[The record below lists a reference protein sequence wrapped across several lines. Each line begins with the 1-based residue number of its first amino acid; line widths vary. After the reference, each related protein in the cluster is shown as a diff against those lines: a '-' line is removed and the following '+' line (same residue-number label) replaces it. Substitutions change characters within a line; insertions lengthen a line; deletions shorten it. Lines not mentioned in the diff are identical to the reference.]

1 MKKIGSCGSFTIL
14 KPINHTTSQF
24 GIVIQGD
31 DTTKIAK
38 GEVVSGSSPGS
49 EEDSWLSEGDIVFY
63 LRASAHQI
71 PGTDLVAVH
80 DDNIVAWEY
89 EEDEIE

>member
-1 MKKIGSCGSFTIL
+1 MKMIGSYGVFTIL

-38 GEVVSGSSPGS
+38 GEVVSGGSPDGDD
-49 EEDSWLSEGDIVFY
+49 DSLLSQGDIVFY
-63 LRASAHQI
+63 LRSGAHQL
-71 PGTDLVAVH
+71 PGSDLVAVH
-80 DDNIVAWEY
+80 DDNIVGFEY
-89 EEDEIE
+89 EDEE